1 MSVDKIIE
9 KLEMVKEFEIKESYL
24 DDYITAQEKYI
35 ETLKKLKEQN
45 LPPVD
50 TIKLIEKE
58 RKNIKQLNDCCFDY
72 KVIFDMLKSNGK
84 NITLSE
90 VKKYLSYKLK

>member
-24 DDYITAQEKYI
+24 DEYIASQEKYV
-35 ETLKKLKEQN
+35 ETLKKLKQQN
-45 LPPVD
+45 LPALD

-58 RKNIKQLNDCCFDY
+58 RKTIKQLNDCCFDY
-72 KVIFDMLKSNGK
+72 KIIFDMLKSSGK
-84 NITLSE
+84 NITLPE

>member
-1 MSVDKIIE
+1 MSVEKIIE

-24 DDYITAQEKYI
+24 DDYIKEQEKYI
-35 ETLKKLKEQN
+35 ESLKKIKEQK
-45 LPPVD
+45 LSPVD

-58 RKNIKQLNDCCFDY
+58 RKSIKQLNDCCFDY
-72 KVIFDMLKSNGK
+72 KIIFDMLKSSGK
-84 NITLSE
+84 NITLLE